1 MHKFYAFTG
10 EGDSLMVTI
19 DTRNENIMVSL
30 GNFEIE
36 IDVDS
41 AMELADLLI
50 DAASEVADE
59 QGN

>member
-1 MHKFYAFTG
+1 
-10 EGDSLMVTI
+10 MVTI
-19 DTRNENIMVSL
+19 DTRNENVMVSL

>member
-10 EGDSLMVTI
+10 EGDSLMVVI
-19 DTRNENIMVSL
+19 DTRNENVMITL
-30 GNFEIE
+30 GNFEME

-50 DAASEVADE
+50 DAASEVTDG
-59 QGN
+59 QGD